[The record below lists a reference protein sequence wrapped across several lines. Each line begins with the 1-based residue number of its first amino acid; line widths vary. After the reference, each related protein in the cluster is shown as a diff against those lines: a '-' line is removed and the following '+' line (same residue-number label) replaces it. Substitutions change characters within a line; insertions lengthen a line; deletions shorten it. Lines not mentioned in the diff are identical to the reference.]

1 MEYGLVFIIIACL
14 VGLWMT
20 WGVGANDLANI
31 MSTTMGSKALS
42 VRQALIIAIVF
53 EILGAFLGG
62 IEVSE
67 TVRGGIIDLKSVAA
81 HPVLLVYS
89 MLAVLL
95 AGATWITTASMRGMP
110 VSITQAI
117 VGALVGVGA
126 MSLGFNAVEWHNV
139 GYIFISWVAS
149 PSIAGLIA
157 FVLFISIRETILAV
171 EEPVKAAK
179 LIIPIY
185 FFLIGVVLSIMT
197 VLKALAHFHIH
208 MNQLVKLAVVLG
220 TAFIIAL
227 GGVEAMRHVHRYARL
242 NRHTQFQYIENLFSV
257 LMAFTACAMV
267 FAHGSNDVA
276 IAVGPVIS
284 VISTVLTGSP
294 MYDGTVLT
302 GVVFMGCLGVV
313 LGLFMY
319 GRKVIETVGNGI
331 TMLTPS
337 RAFAATF
344 AAASTVVGSTT
355 LGIPV
360 SATQTLVGAVFGVGL
375 ARGID
380 ALNLTVM
387 RNIFLSWALTIPLTA
402 GLATFYFYLLGR
414 VFGASPS

>member
-1 MEYGLVFIIIACL
+1 MDYGIVFIIIACV

-42 VRQALIIAIVF
+42 VRQALIIAIIF
-53 EILGAFLGG
+53 EVMGAFLGG
-62 IEVSE
+62 SEVSE
-67 TVRGGIIDLKSVAA
+67 TIRGGIIDVSVVMEN
-81 HPVLLVYS
+81 PLLLIYS

-95 AGATWITTASMRGMP
+95 AGATWITTASILGMP

-126 MSLGFNAVEWHNV
+126 ISIGLHAVEWHNV
-139 GYIFISWVAS
+139 SYIFISWVAS
-149 PSIAGLIA
+149 PSIAGFAA
-157 FVLFISIRETILAV
+157 FLLFISIRQTILAV
-171 EEPVKAAK
+171 EEPVKTAK
-179 LIIPIY
+179 YIIPIY
-185 FFLIGVVLSIMT
+185 LFLVGIVLSIMT
-197 VLKALAHFHIH
+197 VLKALDHFHIH
-208 MNQLVKLAVVLG
+208 TNKMIQLSVVLG
-220 TAFIIAL
+220 TAFLITLI
-227 GGVEAMRHVHRYARL
+227 GMEAMRHVHRYARL

-276 IAVGPVIS
+276 IAVGPVTS
-284 VISTVLTGSP
+284 VITTVLTGSP
-294 MYDGTVLT
+294 MHQGKLLYGILLLGCM
-302 GVVFMGCLGVV
+302 GVI

-387 RNIFLSWALTIPLTA
+387 RNIFLSWALTIPVTA
-402 GLATFYFYLLGR
+402 GLATLFFYLLGR
-414 VFGASPS
+414 LFGLS